1 MNLIVDIGNTLV
13 KLAVF
18 DGGRIVAQRCVERLH
33 PSMLGELL
41 EGRRAAKAVVA
52 STRGE
57 ADDVIETVRPYADYL
72 LEFTS
77 QTPVPV
83 ANAYHTPE
91 TLGRDRLV
99 RYFVF
104 NQRQIV
110 VADRLNEYVFRRLRP
125 EFVKL
130 HGLCPPLVFLPLA
143 YRAFRICATEK
154 RMRFGLHT
162 LCLFYLLR

>member
-41 EGRRAAKAVVA
+41 EGRRVAKAVVA

-91 TLGRDRLV
+91 TLGRDRLAAAV
-99 RYFVF
+99 GAARETA
-104 NQRQIV
+104 RKGDV
-110 VADRLNEYVFRRLRP
+110 VVLSPACAAFDRFKNFMERGQAFKRL
-125 EFVKL
+125 VQ
-130 HGLCPPLVFLPLA
+130 GL
-143 YRAFRICATEK
+143 
-154 RMRFGLHT
+154 
-162 LCLFYLLR
+162 

>member
-1 MNLIVDIGNTLV
+1 MREIDAI
-13 KLAVF
+13 AARC
-18 DGGRIVAQRCVERLH
+18 GGRDPEWMDEKRRCAVPEVLVSEHRRRGPRRKIAVPAFDLDRRQPERDF
-33 PSMLGELL
+33 
-41 EGRRAAKAVVA
+41 RAPA
-52 STRGE
+52 
-57 ADDVIETVRPYADYL
+57 YL
-72 LEFTS
+72 
-77 QTPVPV
+77 
-83 ANAYHTPE
+83 
-91 TLGRDRLV
+91 

-104 NQRQIV
+104 NQRQVV

-130 HGLCPPLVFLPLA
+130 LCLCPPLVFLPLS